1 MNVGREPAPKETAW
15 IRESKSESASTMF
28 STPETLLLTK
38 TRFLMPLGVEP
49 VVVVAVPV
57 VFIATTA
64 VPLDPVPSLAIAV
77 TVTFPTVLPALKNP
91 AESMTA
97 FAVTDHD
104 TGTFA
109 VNCRVAPVFTVAV
122 EGEMN
127 TIVEFEPP
135 QPNSAA
141 KRQHNEIRTKAFFNP
156 GAPRKG

>member
-1 MNVGREPAPKETAW
+1 
-15 IRESKSESASTMF
+15 
-28 STPETLLLTK
+28 
-38 TRFLMPLGVEP
+38 MPLGVVP

-57 VFIATTA
+57 VFIVTTA
-64 VPLDPVPSLAIAV
+64 VPLDPEPSLETAL

-91 AESMTA
+91 AESMAA
-97 FAVTDHD
+97 FPVTDHD

-109 VNCRVAPVFTVAV
+109 VNCKVAPVFTVAL

-127 TIVEFEPP
+127 TSVEFEPP

-141 KRQHNEIRTKAFFNP
+141 QRQHNEIRMKAFFNP